1 MHLTA
6 FARSLGLVGW
16 EMCIRE
22 STWVFRWFSL
32 WQSQSQVPV
41 LAALLRRLH
50 TLDAPRA
57 NELLGQLK
65 GAAPSAQMR
74 LAQCYLV
81 VRPS

>member
-1 MHLTA
+1 MKSWG
-6 FARSLGLVGW
+6 FPWV
-16 EMCIRE
+16 
-22 STWVFRWFSL
+22 ST
-32 WQSQSQVPV
+32 WQSQSSQVPV